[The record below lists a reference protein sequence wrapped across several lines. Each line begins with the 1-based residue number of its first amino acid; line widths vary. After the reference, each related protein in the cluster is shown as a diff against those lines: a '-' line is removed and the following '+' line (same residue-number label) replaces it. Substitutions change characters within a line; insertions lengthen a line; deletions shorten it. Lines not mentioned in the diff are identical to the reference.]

1 MDKGL
6 VLGESMNDKIL
17 ASFVPNLGKFSWLS
31 GTEGRVYFVDD
42 DYVVKQ
48 YFARD
53 EDAEMFF
60 RFCEEIKNFGDMGYA
75 VPKVYSWTAI
85 PSRNKKLFN
94 FYVLQE
100 RIKGSMLFE
109 SDLSKIYSRCQSFCD
124 KADFSKAIKY
134 KAKNADLF
142 GMIVGEYIKAYL
154 ETNQAL
160 LSLSDSELERFVMTD
175 YNMGV
180 ESLYSSPDVQSA
192 NIMFDGKK
200 LTAIDNAFLGFK
212 KENYDNPESVR
223 AMVIRDMFLM
233 FIDNERVKKH
243 SRICCANYDVLDRL
257 KKQNEDVCF
266 EAMKRYVKT
275 ATGLLGSNK
284 LGEFDFGVCEKI
296 STDVFGKKRSEE
308 ICKEIEMQ

>member
-1 MDKGL
+1 MDKNL
-6 VLGESMNDKIL
+6 ILGENMNDKIL
-17 ASFVPNLGKFSWLS
+17 ASFVPNLEKFNWLC

-42 DYVVKQ
+42 KFVVKQ
-48 YFARD
+48 YFTR
-53 EDAEMFF
+53 EKETEMFF
-60 RFCEEIKNFGDMGYA
+60 KFCEEIKSFADMGYA
-75 VPKVYSWTAI
+75 VPMVYSWMAV
-85 PSRNKKLFN
+85 PSKNKKLFN

-100 RIKGSMLFE
+100 RVKGSVLFE
-109 SDLSKIYSRCQSFCD
+109 SNLSKIYSRCQNFCD
-124 KADFSKAIKY
+124 SVGFSEAIKN
-134 KAKNADLF
+134 KAKNVDLF
-142 GMIVGEYIKAYL
+142 GMIVEEYVKAYL

-160 LSLSDSELERFVMTD
+160 LSLSDSELEKFIMTD

-180 ESLYSSPDVQSA
+180 NSLYSSPDVQSA

-200 LTAIDNAFLGFK
+200 LTIIDNAFLGFK
-212 KENYDNPESVR
+212 KEEYDTSEYVK

-233 FIDNERVKKH
+233 FMDNEKIKKR
-243 SRICCANYDVLDRL
+243 SRICCVNYDVLDNL

-266 EAMKRYVKT
+266 EAMRRCVKT

-296 STDVFGKKRSEE
+296 STDVFGRKRSAE